1 MLDGHAQE
9 GSLLKEEEMFPILIE
24 FLRKSGYKI
33 VETHP
38 GQQKGPDIVA
48 TKLGRELIVEMKG
61 DTAALA
67 VDLGTAIWQLLRY
80 MKDGSKD
87 FGLALTQSY
96 ERYIEAVEYPL
107 RKLGVRVF
115 IVSRKGVEHL

>member
-1 MLDGHAQE
+1 
-9 GSLLKEEEMFPILIE
+9 MFPILID
-24 FLRKSGYKI
+24 FLRKSGYRI

-38 GQQKGPDIVA
+38 GRQKGPDIVA
-48 TKLGRELIVEMKG
+48 AKSGRELIIEMKG

-96 ERYIEAVEYPL
+96 MRYVQAVEYPL
-107 RKLGVRVF
+107 RKLGVQVF
-115 IVSRKGVEHL
+115 IVSRKAVKHL